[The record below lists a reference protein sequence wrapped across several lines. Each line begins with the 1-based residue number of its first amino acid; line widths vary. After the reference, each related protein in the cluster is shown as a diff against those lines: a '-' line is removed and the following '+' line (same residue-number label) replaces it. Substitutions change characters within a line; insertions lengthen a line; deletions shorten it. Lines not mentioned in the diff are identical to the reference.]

1 MSSMT
6 VFINNIKKELD
17 RISGL
22 SGCALCRIQLLEKTV
37 HVFVSDIL
45 EEYQNQEDEDEQI

>member
-22 SGCALCRIQLLEKTV
+22 SGCALCRIQLIEKTV
-37 HVFVSDIL
+37 HVFVSDI
-45 EEYQNQEDEDEQI
+45 I